1 MKAST
6 SDSTSPP
13 PLLPRRE
20 VLDLA
25 PYVPGKPAKVVELE
39 MGVAGAIKMASNEN
53 PLGPSPLVAE
63 ALAREIRDLN
73 RYPEGTS
80 LGLRLA
86 LAGRLGV
93 DPGQIVIGSGSNE
106 IIELLAHVF
115 LGPGDEA
122 VLADPTFPMYYPAI
136 RVTGAEVKRVPCRD
150 LTHDL
155 PAMAAHITARTRV
168 VFVCNPN
175 NPTGTMVTADAVE
188 TFMAAVPPHVL
199 VVFDEAYHEYVLDP
213 TYPRTQSYLVAGRQV
228 AILRTFSK
236 IYALAGLRIG
246 YTITQP
252 EIAALLHRVRLPFNV
267 STLAQAAALASL
279 DDPNQIPRSIQ
290 VNEAGK
296 RLLAERLPAL
306 GVSVTPSQA
315 NFVLVRMPRTAGP
328 IAAELER
335 AGVIVRPMEAFRLPP
350 EYARITVGTE
360 PENERLLAALGAILG
375 AAPAAAAR
383 ATSPI
388 PA

>member
-1 MKAST
+1 MTGPADT
-6 SDSTSPP
+6 PP
-13 PLLPRRE
+13 PLAPRRE

-25 PYVPGKPAKVVELE
+25 PYVPGKPAKVVEHE
-39 MGVAGAIKMASNEN
+39 MGIAGALKMASNEN
-53 PLGPSPLVAE
+53 PLGPSPRVAE
-63 ALAREIRDLN
+63 AIAREIRDLN

-86 LAGRLGV
+86 LADRHGV
-93 DPGQIVIGSGSNE
+93 DPGQIVVGCGSNE

-115 LGPGDEA
+115 LGPGDDV

-136 RVTGAEVKRVPCRD
+136 RVTGGEVKRVPCRE

-155 PAMAAHITARTRV
+155 EAMAAAIGPRTRI

-188 TFMAAVPPHVL
+188 AFMAKVPPGVL
-199 VVFDEAYHEYVLDP
+199 TVFDEAYYEYVQDP
-213 TYPRTQSYLVAGRQV
+213 AYPRTQAYVTAGRNV
-228 AILRTFSK
+228 ALLRTFSK
-236 IYALAGLRIG
+236 IYALAGLRVG

-252 EIAALLHRVRLPFNV
+252 AIAALLHRVRLPFNV
-267 STLAQAAALASL
+267 TSLGQAAALASL
-279 DDPNQIPRSIQ
+279 EDPNQIPRSIQ

-296 RLLAERLPAL
+296 RYLGERLPAL
-306 GVSVTPSQA
+306 GVTVTPSHA
-315 NFVLVRMPRTAGP
+315 NFVLVRMPRPAAP
-328 IAAELER
+328 IAVELER
-335 AGVIVRPMEAFRLPP
+335 AGVIVRPMESFRLPP

-360 PENERLLAALGAILG
+360 PENERLVTALGAILG
-375 AAPAAAAR
+375 ATPAATPR
-383 ATSPI
+383 PPSPI

>member
-1 MKAST
+1 MTPSP
-6 SDSTSPP
+6 SDPTPP
-13 PLLPRRE
+13 PLHPRRE

-25 PYVPGKPAKVVELE
+25 PYVPGKPARVVELE

-53 PLGPSPLVAE
+53 PLGPSPRVAE

-86 LAGRLGV
+86 LAERHGV
-93 DPGQIVIGSGSNE
+93 DPGQIVVGSGSNE
-106 IIELLAHVF
+106 IIELLAHVY

-136 RVTGAEVKRVPCRD
+136 RVTGADVKRVPCRE

-155 PAMAAHITARTRV
+155 PAMAAAITSRTRM

-175 NPTGTMVTADAVE
+175 NPTGTMVTADEVAA
-188 TFMAAVPPHVL
+188 FMAAVPPHVL
-199 VVFDEAYHEYVLDP
+199 TVFDEAYHEYVIDP
-213 TYPRTQSYLVAGRQV
+213 RYPKSQSYLAGGRPV

-236 IYALAGLRIG
+236 IYALAGLRVG

-252 EIAALLHRVRLPFNV
+252 EIAAFLHRVRLPFNV
-267 STLAQAAALASL
+267 TTLGQAAALASL
-279 DDPNQIPRSIQ
+279 DDPNQVPRSIQ

-296 RLLAERLPAL
+296 RYLGERLPAL
-306 GVSVTPSQA
+306 GVTVTPSHA
-315 NFVLVRMPRTAGP
+315 NFVLTRMPRPAGP
-328 IAAELER
+328 IAVELER
-335 AGVIVRPMEAFRLPP
+335 AGVIVRPMEAFRLPA

-360 PENERLLAALGAILG
+360 PENERLVAALSAILG
-375 AAPAAAAR
+375 PQPAPAPPAS
-383 ATSPI
+383 SPI